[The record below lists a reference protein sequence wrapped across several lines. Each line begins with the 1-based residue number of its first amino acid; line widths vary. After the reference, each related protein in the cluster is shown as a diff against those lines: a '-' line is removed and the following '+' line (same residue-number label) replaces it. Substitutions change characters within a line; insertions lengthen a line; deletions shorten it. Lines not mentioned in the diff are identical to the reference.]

1 VEDDLAAADG
11 MKSPLV
17 ALYVPLNDLDIRRQ
31 RLQVRAASGR
41 EVVEDRDLVSEA
53 DQALG

>member
-1 VEDDLAAADG
+1 VEDNLAASDG

-17 ALYVPLNDLDIRRQ
+17 ALYVALDDLDVRRK
-31 RLQVRAASGR
+31 RLQVRAASSR
-41 EVVEDRDLVSEA
+41 EVVEDPDLVPEA